1 MNLADIRKNYL
12 RGELYRA
19 DLAADP
25 IEQFRRWMNEAT
37 EAGVTEPTAMSLA
50 TCGADGVPR
59 VRTVLLKGVDERG
72 FVFYTNRES
81 RKGDDL
87 AENARASLLF
97 PWLALERQVLVTG
110 PTERVSDEETAI
122 YFASRPFESRLA
134 AWTSRQS
141 RPVASRAALESELA
155 GIRTRFAAPRSAEA
169 NASGGGTPDVPVPP
183 FWGGYRVRPQTIEF
197 WQGRANR
204 LHDRFEYTRQA
215 DGAWTLERLAP

>member
-1 MNLADIRKNYL
+1 MNLADIRQNYL
-12 RGELYRA
+12 RGELHRR

-25 IEQFRRWMNEAT
+25 IGQFQRWMAEAT
-37 EAGVTEPTAMSLA
+37 EEGLVEPTALSLA

-59 VRTVLLKGVDERG
+59 ARTVLLKGLDERG

-81 RKGDDL
+81 RKGEDL
-87 AENARASLLF
+87 ASNPRASLLF

-110 PTERVSDEETAI
+110 GVERVSDEEAQR
-122 YFASRPFESRLA
+122 YFASRPHGSRLA

-141 RPVASRAALESELA
+141 QPVASRAALEAELA
-155 GIRTRFAAPRSAEA
+155 TIRARFGE
-169 NASGGGTPDVPVPP
+169 DVPLPP
-183 FWGGYRVRPQTIEF
+183 FWGGYRVRPEAVEF
-197 WQGRANR
+197 WQGRPNR

>member
-12 RGELYRA
+12 RGELHRA

-25 IEQFRRWMNEAT
+25 VEQFHRWMAEAT
-37 EAGVTEPTAMSLA
+37 AAGIVEPTAMSLA
-50 TCGADGVPR
+50 TCGADGGPR
-59 VRTVLLKGVDERG
+59 ARTVLLKGLDERG

-87 AENARASLLF
+87 AENGRAALLF
-97 PWLALERQVLVTG
+97 PWLALERQVLVAG
-110 PTERVSDEETAI
+110 RAEPVDDEETRR
-122 YFASRPFESRLA
+122 YFASRPYESRLA

-141 RPVASRAALESELA
+141 RPVASRTALEAELA
-155 GIRTRFAAPRSAEA
+155 TIRARFGATEGSTA
-169 NASGGGTPDVPVPP
+169 VPVPP
-183 FWGGYRVRPQTIEF
+183 FWGGYRVRPETIEF

-204 LHDRFEYTRQA
+204 LHDRFEYARQP